1 MDPEKN
7 SKEWTQNMQT
17 KVSIKL
23 GHLQSSAFDLDGPTT
38 RI

>member
-1 MDPEKN
+1 MAPEKN
-7 SKEWTQNMQT
+7 SKEWIQNMQT

-23 GHLQSSAFDLDGPTT
+23 GYLQSSAFDLDGPKT